1 MWFKSN
7 KSKSKKNLPK
17 LRRNIKKVLNPY
29 LKDVKDLK
37 KTIPDWNNFFQISEE
52 DRINQWVRLRIL
64 GQPLVEK
71 YAWAIPDQRA
81 LNIIE
86 EFQPIVELGCG
97 NGYWSSLLK
106 KMNVDIVSIDKFVDE
121 SKCYTNVI
129 KGGPKLMKTKSN
141 QNRNLFLCYPDEAEL
156 LSLKCLEYFDGEY
169 IIHVGELMQFSGTI
183 SSAQAPWGRTT
194 SSSFQVALHE
204 EFHCLLNAKLPS
216 FPFSKD
222 CISVWKRTNW
232 VAGLEDDDDDDDEMD
247 SNDDSNDNSDDN
259 SEDYDGDETLNSNDI
274 YDDNNNEEYDNNN
287 EEYDENDCNS
297 DEKENDNLWA
307 NIPFNERLP
316 CDIAA
321 PCLLYLLK
329 R

>member
-1 MWFKSN
+1 MWFKNN
-7 KSKSKKNLPK
+7 KSKKKLPK
-17 LRRNIKKVLNPY
+17 IRKNIKKVLNPY
-29 LKDVKDLK
+29 LKDVIDLK
-37 KTIPDWNNFFQISEE
+37 KTIPDWNIFFEISEE
-52 DRINQWVRLRIL
+52 ERIDQWVRLRIL

-81 LNIIE
+81 LNIIK

-106 KMNVDIVSIDKFVDE
+106 EMNVDIVSIDKIVDE
-121 SKCYTNVI
+121 SKCFTKVI
-129 KGGPKLMKTKSN
+129 KGGPKLIKAKSN

-156 LSLKCLEYFDGEY
+156 LALKCLEYFDGEY
-169 IIHVGELMQFSGTI
+169 IIHVGELMQFGGTV

-194 SSSFQVALHE
+194 SSSFQVALCE
-204 EFHCLLNAKLPS
+204 EFHCLLNAKLPA

-222 CISVWKRTNW
+222 TISVWKRTNW
-232 VAGLEDDDDDDDEMD
+232 VAGLEDDNDDDNNSNND
-247 SNDDSNDNSDDN
+247 SNDDSDD
-259 SEDYDGDETLNSNDI
+259 SKEYDGDETLNSNDT
-274 YDDNNNEEYDNNN
+274 YDNNN
-287 EEYDENDCNS
+287 IEEDDHNDFNE

-307 NIPFNERLP
+307 NIPFHERLP

-321 PCLLYLLK
+321 PCLLHLLK